1 MSVGC
6 REQRPDPQTTCSPN
20 EEPPLPGVR
29 PRGGPGAPGLIGIFL
44 ITGPV
49 LRSGLPHAH
58 LRRESCVQSRLT
70 CVVSA
75 AFGASLR
82 GAVLG
87 VGRLPRATTG
97 PAGNMFP
104 QRGNPSPGV
113 RPRGEPG
120 ALGRIGVFLIT
131 RPVLRSGLPHAHLHR
146 EACVPSRLTCVASA
160 ARQTRFKVWFG
171 TCLSAS

>member
-1 MSVGC
+1 MLTCVVSAAFGASLRGAVLGVG
-6 REQRPDPQTTCSPN
+6 RLPRATTGTADSMFPN
-20 EEPPLPGVR
+20 EEPPLPGVQ
-29 PRGGPGAPGLIGIFL
+29 PREEPGAPGLIGVFL
-44 ITGPV
+44 ITRPV

-82 GAVLG
+82 GAALG

-104 QRGNPSPGV
+104 Q
-113 RPRGEPG
+113 
-120 ALGRIGVFLIT
+120 
-131 RPVLRSGLPHAHLHR
+131 
-146 EACVPSRLTCVASA
+146 
-160 ARQTRFKVWFG
+160 
-171 TCLSAS
+171 